1 MTSEVVFVLKSMG
14 YKDQLKEWLDEHPN
28 ATVEEA
34 IEAGYWICSDN
45 WCKQRR

>member
-1 MTSEVVFVLKSMG
+1 MNVG
-14 YKDQLKEWLDEHPN
+14 YKVQLKEWLDEHPN

-34 IEAGYWICSDN
+34 IEAGYWICCDN

>member
-1 MTSEVVFVLKSMG
+1 MQIMG

-28 ATVEEA
+28 ATVAEA
-34 IEAGYWICSDN
+34 IEAGYWICCDN